1 MCKFVEKS
9 WFLIWYIAEHI
20 LAVTL
25 YQILKVILGNSQ
37 WDIWDPELQSL
48 RFLGLRGI
56 HHSLTIIRARTYSL
70 YRYFL
75 IQWENGRTLPR
86 FMMSWVDIPSGLK
99 IYQGRRA
106 QGNREGI
113 LRPDGI
119 LNFTSV
125 RRCMFSVSFHVT
137 MFQCW
142 DNFTS
147 FIVDMNRDSV
157 ISLTLGATHHRA
169 ITDHW
174 QLFDNLTLTT
184 YYNLLFRIGQKITF
198 TGWMNNFF
206 SLCLQ

>member
-1 MCKFVEKS
+1 MKNSVFEDIFRGPSTLEGLSMCRFVEKS
-9 WFLIWYIAEHI
+9 WFLMWYTPERI

-37 WDIWDPELQSL
+37 WDVWDPELQSL
-48 RFLGLRGI
+48 GVLGVF
-56 HHSLTIIRARTYSL
+56 IILLPPQDCPRAKT
-70 YRYFL
+70 
-75 IQWENGRTLPR
+75 
-86 FMMSWVDIPSGLK
+86 
-99 IYQGRRA
+99 
-106 QGNREGI
+106 QGNGKDI
-113 LRPDGI
+113 SRPDGI

-157 ISLTLGATHHRA
+157 ISITLGATHHRA

-174 QLFDNLTLTT
+174 QLCDNLTLTT
-184 YYNLLFRIGQKITF
+184 YYCLLFRIEQQITF
-198 TGWMNNFF
+198 TGWMNRQF
-206 SLCLQ
+206 SSKGPFCL